1 MFTLEIS
8 YLGALIG
15 GLLSFL
21 SPCVLPL
28 VPPYLCYLG
37 GTSLEE
43 LTADGAIDRNLT
55 RRVVITAIV
64 FVLGFTTVFVTLG
77 ATASAMGGFITDPA
91 GVLSKIAGAIIV
103 VFGLHFIGLF
113 KIGLLYREARFH
125 IDKRPAGLIGAYL
138 IGLAFAF
145 GWTPCVGPVLAAILT
160 LAADQQS
167 VASGA
172 MLLGVYS
179 LGLGV
184 PFIAA
189 AFAAR
194 PFLGFMRRFR
204 AHMRKVE
211 IAMGVLLIVTGVMIF
226 TGSFTDLGYWLL
238 EAFPALGTNG

>member
-1 MFTLEIS
+1 MFALDIS

-43 LTADGAIDRNLT
+43 ITAEGAVDRSLT

-64 FVLGFTTVFVTLG
+64 FVLGFSTVFVTLG
-77 ATASAMGGFITDPA
+77 ATATALGGFITDYA
-91 GVLSKIAGAIIV
+91 DVLSKIAGAIIV

-125 IDKRPAGLIGAYL
+125 VDKRPAGLIGAYL

-160 LAADQQS
+160 LAADQKS

-172 MLLGVYS
+172 MLLAVYS

-226 TGSFTDLGYWLL
+226 TGSFTDMGYWLL
-238 EAFPALGTNG
+238 EMFPTLGTFG

>member
-77 ATASAMGGFITDPA
+77 ATASAMGGFITDHA